1 MRGVGWVLDV
11 YIGERCAVLWVK
23 LDSGEAVRLT
33 DSYRPDFYVELK
45 DGFKAEDVA
54 ETISLHPH
62 VHRVKAEEKYT
73 SILNRQKSKV
83 IHVFASDTP
92 SFRVVKDDLE
102 KLNVVKSW
110 FNVDLY
116 HFQRYLFS
124 KTFAPTN
131 KVEAEWNSE
140 GKLVGITVLDDSGE
154 AHPPPFSSMLF
165 EVSVRSEKLTPDVR
179 QDPVKRISLQISG
192 GEAETLEGDEAEAL
206 SKFSSRVGELDPDFL
221 VVKDCEETLRYIFE
235 RARILGVSLQLGRET
250 VKSYNPREAAS
261 AIRGRAVA
269 DLGDF
274 LEYGVAGICELS
286 RFTLAPPT
294 FSAKWP
300 AGKTI
305 DARQCYEALRKDIL
319 VPKRRGYPR
328 FAMTAM
334 EIHEK
339 DKGGLLFSPVVGLH
353 ENVAEL
359 DFESTFP
366 NIIIRHNIS
375 YETVTPTR
383 VDRSRQGFLGEV
395 VKTVLDR
402 RLRYKHLRK
411 NYPKKSEEYV
421 WCDQRQKALKTVLV
435 CIYGFSGCFANRF
448 NNVAAYNEIN
458 ATSRRVLVQAV
469 NICMARGFEV
479 LYGNV
484 DSLFVKRLDATK
496 DDYEELAK
504 TIQRETGLPITLDN
518 HYKFIV
524 FLRQETHPDVEAMN
538 HFFGKL
544 SDGGFNCRGIEL
556 RRRDCPSFLKMFQK
570 RLIGILFDADDSGK
584 VVEKRVI
591 EAEAFARKTYSQVVR
606 GDVDAKELTIS
617 KRVHRE
623 VSTYR
628 SMFPHVVAARQLAV
642 RGKRLEEYSSVNF
655 VFMNAEHS
663 NPFRRVIPSVMI
675 WDGHNYYDRKKYGK
689 LVLDVADTIL
699 KPFRK
704 ETGCIQDR
712 SLLNCFE

>member
-1 MRGVGWVLDV
+1 LRGVGWVLDV
-11 YIGERCAVLWVK
+11 YVGDRCAVLWVK
-23 LDSGEAVRLT
+23 LDCGEAVRLT

-45 DGFKAEDVA
+45 DGFRPEDVA
-54 ETISLHPH
+54 ETILLHPR

-73 SILNRQKSKV
+73 SILNREKSKV
-83 IHVFASDTP
+83 IHIFTSDTP
-92 SFRVVKDDLE
+92 SLRAVKGDLE

-124 KTFAPTN
+124 KAFAPTS
-131 KVEAEWNSE
+131 KVEVEWDE
-140 GKLVGITVLDDSGE
+140 QGKLRDATVLDDSDEIG
-154 AHPPPFSSMLF
+154 PPPFSTMLF
-165 EVSVRSEKLTPDVR
+165 EVNIQSGKLTPDVKH
-179 QDPVKRISLQISG
+179 DPVRRIALRYG
-192 GEAETLEGDEAEAL
+192 DGEVDTLEGDEADVL
-206 SKFSSRVGELDPDFL
+206 TGFSSRIRALDPDFL
-221 VVKDCEETLRYIFE
+221 VAKDCEETLRYIFE

-250 VKSYNPREAAS
+250 KGYSPREVRV
-261 AIRGRAVA
+261 RGRAIA

-286 RFTLAPPT
+286 RFTLAPPS

-319 VPKRRGYPR
+319 VPKRRGFPR
-328 FAMTAM
+328 FVMTAG
-334 EIHEK
+334 EIDSK

-375 YETVTPTR
+375 YETVTPTS
-383 VDRSRQGFLGEV
+383 VDKARQGFLGEV

-411 NYPKKSEEYV
+411 KYPRKSEGYV
-421 WCDQRQKALKTVLV
+421 WCDQRQKALKSVLV

-458 ATSRRVLVQAV
+458 AISRRVLVQAV
-469 NICMARGFEV
+469 NICMAGGFEV

-484 DSLFVKRLDATK
+484 DSLFVKRLDATR

-504 TIQRETGLPITLDN
+504 TIQRETGLSITVDN
-518 HYKFIV
+518 HYRFIV

-556 RRRDCPSFLKMFQK
+556 RRRDCPTFLKMFQK
-570 RLIGILFDADDSGK
+570 RLIEILFDADDSGE
-584 VVEKRVI
+584 VVGKRVI

-606 GDVDAKELTIS
+606 GDVDAEELTIS

-623 VSTYR
+623 VSAYR
-628 SMFPHVVAARQLAV
+628 SMFPHVVAARQLAM
-642 RGKRLEEYSSVNF
+642 RGKRIEEYSSVNF
-655 VFMNAEHS
+655 VYMNAKHS
-663 NPFRRVIPSVMI
+663 NPFRRVIPSIMVR
-675 WDGHNYYDRKKYGK
+675 DGHNYYDRKKYGK

-704 ETGCIQDR
+704 EIEDR
-712 SLLNCFE
+712 SLLNCF